1 MIPNS
6 NLYKGTLVNSIKTMM
21 EVQKLLAKF
30 DIKEKRLTQQGE
42 DNSFFEFII
51 RKDEKT
57 SLMIKIKIPFIEKEV
72 GSRYSKTIEY
82 DEERSF
88 RYFYHYLKALLSAK
102 EAEIYSLEEIFMA
115 HIVMPLP
122 NGQTITLGEQL
133 TQQIESGNTPAL
145 EGFEVVSAP
154 PSTQLT
160 EKKNVL
166 KLADSSEASA

>member
-6 NLYKGTLVNSIKTMM
+6 NLYKNTKVNAIKTMM
-21 EVQKLLAKF
+21 EVQKLLTKF
-30 DIKEKRLTQQGE
+30 GINEKRLTQQGDE
-42 DNSFFEFII
+42 TSFFEFII
-51 RKDEKT
+51 RKDDNT

-72 GSRYSKTIEY
+72 GSRWDELVEY

-133 TQQIESGNTPAL
+133 TKQIESGNTPML
-145 EGFEVVSAP
+145 DGFDVVSAP
-154 PSTQLT
+154 PSRQLT
-160 EKKNVL
+160 EKKNTLRVL
-166 KLADSSEASA
+166 ESKDV

>member
-1 MIPNS
+1 
-6 NLYKGTLVNSIKTMM
+6 MM
-21 EVQKLLAKF
+21 EVQKLLTKF
-30 DIKEKRLTQQGE
+30 GIKEKRLTQQGG

-51 RKDEKT
+51 RKDKDT

-72 GSRYSKTIEY
+72 GSRYDKSIEY

-88 RYFYHYLKALLSAK
+88 RYFYHYLKASLSAK

-133 TQQIESGNTPAL
+133 VKQIDSGNTPML
-145 EGFEVVSAP
+145 QGFDVVSAP
-154 PSTQLT
+154 VTNAL
-160 EKKNVL
+160 EDKKNVL
-166 KLADSSEASA
+166 KLTNSEEES

>member
-1 MIPNS
+1 MIPDS
-6 NLYKGTLVNSIKTMM
+6 NLYKNTQVNSIKTMM
-21 EVQKLLAKF
+21 EVQKLLSKF
-30 DIKEKRLTQQGE
+30 GIKEKRLTQGIDDQ
-42 DNSFFEFII
+42 SFFEFII
-51 RKDEKT
+51 RKDTKT

-72 GSRYSKTIEY
+72 GSRYDKSLEY

-133 TQQIESGNTPAL
+133 RQSIGSGKTPML
-145 EGFEVVSAP
+145 DGFEVKSAP
-154 PSTQLT
+154 ISNAL
-160 EKKNVL
+160 EDKKNVL
-166 KLADSSEASA
+166 RVVDK

>member
-1 MIPNS
+1 MIPDS
-6 NLYKGTLVNSIKTMM
+6 NLYKSTKVNSIKTMM
-21 EVQKLLAKF
+21 EVQKLLTKF
-30 DIKEKRLTQQGE
+30 GIIEKRLTQGTG
-42 DNSFFEFII
+42 DSSFFEFII

-72 GSRYSKTIEY
+72 GKRYSNKTIEY

-133 TQQIESGNTPAL
+133 TQQIQNGTTPAL
-145 EGFEVVSAP
+145 EGFEVVAAK
-154 PSTQLT
+154 PSMQLT
-160 EKKNVL
+160 EKKNTLL
-166 KLADSSEASA
+166 KLEKVE

>member
-6 NLYKGTLVNSIKTMM
+6 NLYKGTLVHSSKTMM
-21 EVQKLLAKF
+21 DVQKLLAKF

-51 RKDEKT
+51 RKDEKS
-57 SLMIKIKIPFIEKEV
+57 SLMIKIKIPCIEKEV
-72 GSRYSKTIEY
+72 GRYTKTIEY

-145 EGFEVVSAP
+145 EGFEVVAAP
-154 PSTQLT
+154 PSAQLT

-166 KLADSSEASA
+166 KLSNPNEASP

>member
-1 MIPNS
+1 M
-6 NLYKGTLVNSIKTMM
+6 G
-21 EVQKLLAKF
+21 
-30 DIKEKRLTQQGE
+30 

-51 RKDEKT
+51 RKDDNT

-72 GSRYSKTIEY
+72 GNRYSRTLEY

-122 NGQTITLGEQL
+122 NGQTVTLGEQL
-133 TQQIESGNTPAL
+133 TKQIESGNTPML
-145 EGFEVVSAP
+145 DGFDVVSAP
-154 PSTQLT
+154 MNNAL
-160 EKKNVL
+160 EDKKNTLRVL
-166 KLADSSEASA
+166 K

>member
-1 MIPNS
+1 
-6 NLYKGTLVNSIKTMM
+6 M
-21 EVQKLLAKF
+21 EVQKLLTKF
-30 DIKEKRLTQQGE
+30 GIREKRLTQGMG
-42 DNSFFEFII
+42 DSSFFEFII
-51 RKDEKT
+51 RKDDET

-72 GSRYSKTIEY
+72 GSRYDKSIEY

-133 TQQIESGNTPAL
+133 TQQIEQGKTPAL
-145 EGFEVVSAP
+145 DGFEVVGAP
-154 PSTQLT
+154 PSRQLEQKKNILKLT
-160 EKKNVL
+160 EEKN
-166 KLADSSEASA
+166 

>member
-1 MIPNS
+1 
-6 NLYKGTLVNSIKTMM
+6 MM
-21 EVQKLLAKF
+21 EVQKLLTKF
-30 DIKEKRLTQQGE
+30 GIKEKRLTQGIH

-51 RKDEKT
+51 RKDENT

-72 GSRYSKTIEY
+72 GNRYNRTTEY

-154 PSTQLT
+154 PSRQL
-160 EKKNVL
+160 EAKKNVL
-166 KLADSSEASA
+166 RLTDDQEQK

>member
-1 MIPNS
+1 MIPDS
-6 NLYKGTLVNSIKTMM
+6 NLYKNTKVNSIKTMM
-21 EVQKLLAKF
+21 EVQKLLTKF
-30 DIKEKRLTQQGE
+30 GIKEKRLTQQGG

-51 RKDEKT
+51 RKDKDT

-72 GSRYSKTIEY
+72 GSRYDKSIEY

-133 TQQIESGNTPAL
+133 VKQIDSGNTPML
-145 EGFEVVSAP
+145 QGFDVVSAP
-154 PSTQLT
+154 VTNAL
-160 EKKNVL
+160 EDKKNVL
-166 KLADSSEASA
+166 KLTNSEEES

>member
-1 MIPNS
+1 
-6 NLYKGTLVNSIKTMM
+6 M
-21 EVQKLLAKF
+21 EVQKLLTKF
-30 DIKEKRLTQQGE
+30 GIREKRLTQGAG

-51 RKDEKT
+51 RKDEDT

-154 PSTQLT
+154 PSRQLT
-160 EKKNVL
+160 DKKNTLRVL
-166 KLADSSEASA
+166 ESKDD